1 MNTFHI
7 APGDDLAPEA
17 AVSVIALMARHGN
30 GVLIAVRGESVYD
43 HKDEDLL
50 VVVYVDRVY
59 AVCEAPADCREN
71 GGRTDYGWDYVPAA
85 TWLGAHKR
93 LVREGWFAGK

>member
-17 AVSVIALMARHGN
+17 AVSVIALMAASGN
-30 GVLIAVRGESVYD
+30 GILVAVRGQTLD
-43 HKDEDLL
+43 GNEDRL
-50 VVVYVDRVY
+50 YT
-59 AVCEAPADCREN
+59 VCEAPHDCREN
-71 GGRTDYGWDYVPAA
+71 GGSRDYLWDYVPAA

-93 LVREGWFAGK
+93 LAREGWFAGK